1 MDTDAVR
8 PAPDPLISPI
18 GPRLRQRREELG
30 LSCAELTERLDGAMT
45 VQQLEWL
52 ESQRIVFPSWI
63 RLLRLAEAL
72 DVSPE
77 YLVGA
82 E

>member
-1 MDTDAVR
+1 MVAGPFPPENPV
-8 PAPDPLISPI
+8 PYSAI

-30 LSCAELTERLDGAMT
+30 LSYAELAERLDGAMT

-52 ESQRIVFPSWI
+52 ESERIIFPSWI
-63 RLLRLAEAL
+63 RLLRLAKAL
-72 DVSPE
+72 GVSPE
-77 YLVGA
+77 FLVGV